1 MKNLIV
7 AILLLSPAFVHA
19 DVLPTRN
26 LEPVIRIIDST
37 IYVTDKKGNDWAVV
51 TNCQIKSKEV
61 REFTV
66 RSKTLRAGSTV
77 KLSDQKHCEIE
88 TIQAA

>member
-1 MKNLIV
+1 
-7 AILLLSPAFVHA
+7 
-19 DVLPTRN
+19 
-26 LEPVIRIIDST
+26 
-37 IYVTDKKGNDWAVV
+37 V

-88 TIQAA
+88 TIQAV